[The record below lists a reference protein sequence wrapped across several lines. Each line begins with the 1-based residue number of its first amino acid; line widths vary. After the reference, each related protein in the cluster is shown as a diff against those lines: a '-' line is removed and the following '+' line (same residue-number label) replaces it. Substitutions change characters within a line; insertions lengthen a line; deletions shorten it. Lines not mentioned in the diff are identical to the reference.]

1 MLDDA
6 ARVDRYQSQTGR
18 TRLTP
23 RQHRRINHKRR
34 HQSVAA
40 GQVREARSAE
50 RVAAA
55 TARREAQ
62 TLAP

>member
-18 TRLTP
+18 TRLTA

-40 GQVREARSAE
+40 QVAREE
-50 RVAAA
+50 RTAGRKA
-55 TARREAQ
+55 TR
-62 TLAP
+62 TTP